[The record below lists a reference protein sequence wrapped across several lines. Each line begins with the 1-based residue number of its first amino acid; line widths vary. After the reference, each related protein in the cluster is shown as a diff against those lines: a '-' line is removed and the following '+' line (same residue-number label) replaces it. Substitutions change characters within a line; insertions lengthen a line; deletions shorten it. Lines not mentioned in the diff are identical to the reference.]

1 MKFFLFHE
9 ELQLFVV
16 KFKYKAKNTRIQKM
30 SERSKIC
37 VPKNHNLLQRK
48 EITAISGINATMKKF
63 FILLMGKGKKTR

>member
-30 SERSKIC
+30 SERSKNLC
-37 VPKNHNLLQRK
+37 SKESQFVTTQRNHGDQWNQRNNEELFESVGIK
-48 EITAISGINATMKKF
+48 E
-63 FILLMGKGKKTR
+63 